1 MAATASS
8 RRCRLGIA
16 SRSTSGTTLRVRPAG
31 AGAHIVRED
40 KDMKKITSS
49 ILTAAALVAAVAATS
64 VSAQAQNVR
73 VRGAI
78 EKVDGNTVMVK
89 SRDGASLK
97 LVLKDNAAVRG
108 VVKASLADVKA
119 SSNVAI
125 TSRPRADGTL
135 EAVELR
141 IAPAGQPF
149 NSFHADWDLM
159 PNSFMTNGSLQT
171 SVSGVDGQ
179 MLTVKYKVQGK
190 PDEEKKIV
198 VTSKT
203 IIATTVPGT
212 KEDLKPG
219 LKVFVAGAP
228 KLPDGSLDVAA
239 IQVEKEIPP
248 PQ

>member
-1 MAATASS
+1 M
-8 RRCRLGIA
+8 R
-16 SRSTSGTTLRVRPAG
+16 
-31 AGAHIVRED
+31 
-40 KDMKKITSS
+40 ITSQVFVGAM
-49 ILTAAALVAAVAATS
+49 LATTFALGS

-73 VRGAI
+73 VRGTI
-78 EKVDGNTVMVK
+78 EKVDGNNVAVK
-89 SRDGASLK
+89 SRDGAELK
-97 LVLKDNAAVRG
+97 LVLKDNVRIGG

-119 SSNVAI
+119 NSNVAI
-125 TSRPRADGTL
+125 TSRPRPDGTL

-149 NSFHADWDLM
+149 NSFHSDWDLM

-179 MLTVKYKVQGK
+179 VLTVKHKVLGK
-190 PDEEKKIV
+190 ADEEKKIV
-198 VTSKT
+198 VTPKT

>member
-1 MAATASS
+1 M
-8 RRCRLGIA
+8 R
-16 SRSTSGTTLRVRPAG
+16 
-31 AGAHIVRED
+31 
-40 KDMKKITSS
+40 ITSQVF
-49 ILTAAALVAAVAATS
+49 VAAVVAGTFALSS

-73 VRGAI
+73 VRGVI
-78 EKVDGNTVMVK
+78 EKLDGNNLTVK
-89 SRDGASLK
+89 SRDGAELK
-97 LVLKDNAAVRG
+97 LALKDNVRIGG
-108 VVKASLADVKA
+108 VVKAALADVKPDT
-119 SSNVAI
+119 NVAI
-125 TSRPRADGTL
+125 TSRPRPDGTL

-141 IAPAGQPF
+141 IFPAGQPF
-149 NSFHADWDLM
+149 NSFHGDWDLM

-171 SVSGVDGQ
+171 SVAGVDGQ
-179 MLTVKYKVQGK
+179 TLTVKYKVQGK

-198 VTSKT
+198 VTPKT
-203 IIATTVPGT
+203 IVATTVPGT

>member
-1 MAATASS
+1 MRTSLVVAMLAATF
-8 RRCRLGIA
+8 
-16 SRSTSGTTLRVRPAG
+16 
-31 AGAHIVRED
+31 
-40 KDMKKITSS
+40 
-49 ILTAAALVAAVAATS
+49 ALSS

-73 VRGAI
+73 VRGTI
-78 EKVDGNTVMVK
+78 EKLDGNVLTVK
-89 SRDGASLK
+89 SRDGADLK
-97 LVLKDNAAVRG
+97 LALKDNVRIAG
-108 VVKASLADVKA
+108 VVKASA
-119 SSNVAI
+119 SDIKPESNVAI

-135 EAVELR
+135 EAFELR

-149 NSFHADWDLM
+149 NSFHGEWDLM

-171 SVSGVDGQ
+171 SITGVDGQ
-179 MLTVKYKVQGK
+179 VLTVKYKIVGK
-190 PDEEKKIV
+190 PDEEKKLIV
-198 VTSKT
+198 TPKT

>member
-1 MAATASS
+1 MNMKVTSQVVAAAVLAATFA
-8 RRCRLGIA
+8 LG
-16 SRSTSGTTLRVRPAG
+16 
-31 AGAHIVRED
+31 
-40 KDMKKITSS
+40 
-49 ILTAAALVAAVAATS
+49 S

-78 EKVDGNTVMVK
+78 EKLDGNTLTVK
-89 SRDGASLK
+89 SRDGAELK
-97 LVLKDNAAVRG
+97 LTLKDNVRIAG
-108 VVKASLADVKA
+108 VVKASLNDVKA
-119 SSNVAI
+119 DNNVAI
-125 TSRPRADGTL
+125 TSKPRPDGTL

-149 NSFHADWDLM
+149 NSFHSDWDLM
-159 PNSFMTNGSLQT
+159 PNSFMTNGALQT
-171 SVSGVDGQ
+171 SVAGVDGQ
-179 MLTVKYKVQGK
+179 VLTVKYKVKDK

-198 VTSKT
+198 VTPKT
-203 IIATTVPGT
+203 IIATTVAGT
-212 KEDLKPG
+212 KDDLKPG

>member
-1 MAATASS
+1 M
-8 RRCRLGIA
+8 R
-16 SRSTSGTTLRVRPAG
+16 
-31 AGAHIVRED
+31 
-40 KDMKKITSS
+40 ITSQVFVGA
-49 ILTAAALVAAVAATS
+49 ILAAAFALSS

-73 VRGAI
+73 VRGTI
-78 EKVDGNTVMVK
+78 EKLDGNTLAVK
-89 SRDGASLK
+89 SRDGAVLK
-97 LVLKDNAAVRG
+97 LVLKDNAAIRG

-119 SSNVAI
+119 DANVAI
-125 TSRPRADGTL
+125 TSRPRPDGTL

-149 NSFHADWDLM
+149 NSFHSDWDLM
-159 PNSFMTNGSLQT
+159 PNSFMTNGALQT
-171 SVSGVDGQ
+171 AVSGVDGQ
-179 MLTVKYKVQGK
+179 VLTVKYKVLGK
-190 PDEEKKIV
+190 SAEEKKIV
-198 VTSKT
+198 VTPKT

-239 IQVEKEIPP
+239 IHAAKEIPP

>member
-1 MAATASS
+1 MNDESVGKQIGKQRIQAEKPKGEDDMRMATRILNSAAVVTAFAAT
-8 RRCRLGIA
+8 
-16 SRSTSGTTLRVRPAG
+16 TV
-31 AGAHIVRED
+31 V
-40 KDMKKITSS
+40 
-49 ILTAAALVAAVAATS
+49 
-64 VSAQAQNVR
+64 AQAQNVR

-78 EKVDGNTVMVK
+78 ESVDGNTVMVK

-119 SSNVAI
+119 ATNVAI

-141 IAPAGQPF
+141 IFPPGPF
-149 NSFHADWDLM
+149 NSFHGDWDLT
-159 PNSFMTNGSLQT
+159 PGSPTFMTNGAAQT
-171 SVSGVDGQ
+171 SVAAVDGQ
-179 MLTVKYKVQGK
+179 ELTVEYKIP
-190 PDEEKKIV
+190 PDKTDIKKIL
-198 VTSKT
+198 VTPKT
-203 IIATTVPGT
+203 IIATTVAGS
-212 KEDLKPG
+212 KADLKPG